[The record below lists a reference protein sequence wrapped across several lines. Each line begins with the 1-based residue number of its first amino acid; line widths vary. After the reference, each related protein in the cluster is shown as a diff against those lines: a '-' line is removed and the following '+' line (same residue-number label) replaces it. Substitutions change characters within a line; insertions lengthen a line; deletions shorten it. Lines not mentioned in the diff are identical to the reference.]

1 MIRVSK
7 SSISNN
13 EIESVR
19 KVLKNQYL
27 GMGPEVEK
35 FEKLLKNFFL
45 REVCC
50 FNSGTAALQI
60 AIQSCGIGKGDEILV
75 PCITYVATYQAI
87 SATGAKPVL
96 CDINP
101 KTLNIDLIE
110 LKKKITKKTKAIIP
124 VHFSGHPCN
133 LDQIYNFSKKSKIKV
148 IEDSA
153 HAFGSTYKKK
163 NWLTRL
169 YQLF

>member
-35 FEKLLKNFFL
+35 FEKLLKNFFKKKF
-45 REVCC
+45 CC

-60 AIQSCGIGKGDEILV
+60 
-75 PCITYVATYQAI
+75 
-87 SATGAKPVL
+87 
-96 CDINP
+96 
-101 KTLNIDLIE
+101 
-110 LKKKITKKTKAIIP
+110 
-124 VHFSGHPCN
+124 
-133 LDQIYNFSKKSKIKV
+133 V
-148 IEDSA
+148 IVR
-153 HAFGSTYKKK
+153 H
-163 NWLTRL
+163 RRR
-169 YQLF
+169 